1 VTVAR
6 VMCTAVNTMNGR
18 ASAPTGGA
26 LVSIGLP
33 VRNGA
38 ATLEGVVK
46 SVLAQDYEPLEL
58 IISDNASTDDTED
71 LCRELAS
78 ADSRIIYHR
87 QSSNVGLLNNFIHA
101 LRLARG
107 AFFRWVGD
115 DDWLAPTYIS
125 QCVEVFADDGR
136 LVLVTTQLN
145 YVEADGNTYTLECP
159 DTTMRSDDP
168 IERFERLASY
178 LAGGYLPLDPL
189 YALAR
194 RDSLLSIARRN
205 VIRED
210 EVFAAKLALAG
221 PWGHVPEILGSRNLR
236 SQRLPVAARSLGVPV
251 WQGYVPTAVQCWEM
265 LRFLRTADITSSQ
278 RRRATVAVSRVFV
291 GRQWRTLAWQIRK
304 FGGLVAIWSREGGRG

>member
-1 VTVAR
+1 MMSSAL
-6 VMCTAVNTMNGR
+6 NTIDGR
-18 ASAPTGGA
+18 ASAPAGGT

-58 IISDNASTDDTED
+58 IISDNASTDNTEA

-78 ADSRIIYHR
+78 ADRRVIYYR
-87 QSSNVGLLNNFIHA
+87 QSSNAGLLNNFIHA

-107 AFFRWVGD
+107 VFFRWIGD
-115 DDWLAPTYIS
+115 DDWLAPTYVS
-125 QCVEVFADDGR
+125 HCVEAFADDWR

-145 YVEADGNTYTLECP
+145 YVRTDGSTYTAECS

-168 IERFERLASY
+168 IERFERYASY
-178 LAGGYLPLDPL
+178 LAGGFSPLDPL

-194 RDSLLSIARRN
+194 RESLLSIARRN

-210 EVFAAKLALAG
+210 EVFAVKLALAG
-221 PWGHVPEILGSRNLR
+221 PWGHVPEILGLRNLK
-236 SQRLPVAARSLGVPV
+236 SQRLPVVARTLGVPV

-265 LRFLRTADITSSQ
+265 LRFLRTADITSLQ
-278 RRRATVAVSRVFV
+278 RRRARLAVGRVFL
-291 GRQWRTLAWQIRK
+291 GRQWCTRQLRK
-304 FGGLVAIWSREGGRG
+304 LRLSQGTSARMS